1 MAIKTPKKISPQE
14 IEQIT
19 TLQTNINKLTNHF
32 GQLQMSK
39 IRLEE
44 QENLL
49 KEQLLIFGKEETKLA
64 KEFTDKY
71 GKGSLDI
78 ETGEFT
84 PNE

>member
-1 MAIKTPKKISPQE
+1 MAIKTPKKITPQE

-19 TLQTNINKLTNHF
+19 TLQKNINELTNHF
-32 GQLQMSK
+32 GQLHMSK
-39 IRLEE
+39 VRLEE

-49 KEQLLIFGKEETKLA
+49 KDQLLMFGKEEAKLA
-64 KEFTDKY
+64 KDFTDKY

-84 PNE
+84 PTE